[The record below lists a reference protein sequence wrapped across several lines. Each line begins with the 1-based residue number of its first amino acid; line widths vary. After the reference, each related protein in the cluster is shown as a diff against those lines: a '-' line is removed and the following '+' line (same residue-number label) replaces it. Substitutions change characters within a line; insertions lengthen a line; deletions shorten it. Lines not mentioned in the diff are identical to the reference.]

1 MLSRFSSPSSIT
13 RTITRTAESVG
24 LANYVRIIFGIG
36 KLLATGIIENR
47 SNRALN

>member
-24 LANYVRIIFGIG
+24 LANYVSIIFGIIG
-36 KLLATGIIENR
+36 KLLATVN
-47 SNRALN
+47 NRALN